1 MTSSPMSA
9 PSPTVNQR
17 QLYNDKLPKLDPAT
31 QPDSR
36 FPLYLG
42 DWRKSDPR
50 YDDDLTMD
58 NMDEPHLK
66 RKLTILKAH
75 PEIEKLYGHDNR
87 TALVTI
93 LTAAAQVSFAYLFGR
108 VWTDTTPGLLAFA
121 YLVGGSITALYGVLI
136 HEASHNHAAPTVF
149 LNKIVGLIANIGIPV
164 PIYAS
169 FKRYHLEHHTF
180 QGVTGMDPD
189 LPLEWEKKMIRGNA
203 GLKML
208 WLFIFPVMYVV
219 RGASMKRSPSTWEI
233 YNVIFTLTTDMLV
246 VRYCGL
252 RGLLYLFLSLW
263 FGYGLHPGAAH
274 FIQEHYTF
282 DDGQETYSY
291 YGILN
296 KPYMNIGFHNE
307 HHDFTKVAWSRLPAV
322 RAMAPEYYD
331 SLAYHTSWLKVHW
344 KFITE
349 PGYGPQS
356 RLGRTMEDHRSARK
370 QAGKIR
376 RADAHAYEAM
386 ALDTMK
392 DTTTKEE

>member
-1 MTSSPMSA
+1 MTSAHISA

-17 QLYNDKLPKLDPAT
+17 KQYIDKLPKHDPNK

-75 PEIEKLYGHDNR
+75 PEIEQLYGHDNR
-87 TALVTI
+87 TAFVTI

-108 VWTDTTPGLLAFA
+108 VWTETIAGLLVHA

-169 FKRYHLEHHTF
+169 FRRYHLEHHTY

-203 GLKML
+203 ALKLL
-208 WLFIFPVMYVV
+208 WLFIFPIMYVV

-246 VRYCGL
+246 VRFCGL

-282 DDGQETYSY
+282 DDRQETYSY

-296 KPYMNIGFHNE
+296 KPFMNIGFHNE
-307 HHDFTKVAWSRLPAV
+307 HHD
-322 RAMAPEYYD
+322 
-331 SLAYHTSWLKVHW
+331 
-344 KFITE
+344 
-349 PGYGPQS
+349 
-356 RLGRTMEDHRSARK
+356 
-370 QAGKIR
+370 
-376 RADAHAYEAM
+376 
-386 ALDTMK
+386 
-392 DTTTKEE
+392 

>member
-1 MTSSPMSA
+1 MTSAHISA

-17 QLYNDKLPKLDPAT
+17 KQYIEKLPKHDPAK

-50 YDDDLTMD
+50 YDDDLAMD

-66 RKLTILKAH
+66 RKLTILKAY

-93 LTAAAQVSFAYLFGR
+93 LTAAAQVYFAYLFGR
-108 VWTDTTPGLLAFA
+108 VWTETVAGMLVFA
-121 YLVGGSITALYGVLI
+121 YVVGGSITALYGVLI

-169 FKRYHLEHHTF
+169 FRRYHLEHHTY

-203 GLKML
+203 ALKLL

-246 VRYCGL
+246 VRFCGL

-356 RLGRTMEDHRSARK
+356 RLGRTMEDHKTARK

-386 ALDTMK
+386 ALDDMK

>member
-1 MTSSPMSA
+1 MTFSSMSA

-17 QLYNDKLPKLDPAT
+17 QQYNDKLPKLDPAK

-93 LTAAAQVSFAYLFGR
+93 LTAAAQVYFAYLFGR
-108 VWTDTTPGLLAFA
+108 VWTDTISGLLAFA

-233 YNVIFTLTTDMLV
+233 YNVIFTLMTDMLV

-307 HHDFTKVAWSRLPAV
+307 HHDCKSSSPSPPFFLVMLLSP
-322 RAMAPEYYD
+322 
-331 SLAYHTSWLKVHW
+331 
-344 KFITE
+344 
-349 PGYGPQS
+349 
-356 RLGRTMEDHRSARK
+356 
-370 QAGKIR
+370 
-376 RADAHAYEAM
+376 
-386 ALDTMK
+386 
-392 DTTTKEE
+392 

>member
-1 MTSSPMSA
+1 MTSAHISA

-17 QLYNDKLPKLDPAT
+17 KQYIDKLPKHDPNK

-75 PEIEKLYGHDNR
+75 PEIEQLYGHDNR
-87 TALVTI
+87 TAFVTI

-108 VWTDTTPGLLAFA
+108 VWTETIAGLLVHA

-169 FKRYHLEHHTF
+169 FRRYHLEHHTY

-203 GLKML
+203 ALKLL

-233 YNVIFTLTTDMLV
+233 YNVVFTLTTDMLV
-246 VRYCGL
+246 VRFCGL

-296 KPYMNIGFHNE
+296 KPFMNIGFHNE

-356 RLGRTMEDHRSARK
+356 RLGRTMEDHKTARK
-370 QAGKIR
+370 QAGRIR

-386 ALDTMK
+386 ALDDMK